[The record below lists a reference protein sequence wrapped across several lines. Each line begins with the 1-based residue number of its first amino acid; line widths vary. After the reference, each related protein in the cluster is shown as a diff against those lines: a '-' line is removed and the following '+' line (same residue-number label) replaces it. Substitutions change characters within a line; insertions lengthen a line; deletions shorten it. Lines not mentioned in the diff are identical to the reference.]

1 MHIMH
6 VGSQKVPL
14 FVEVPSTGRYL
25 ALRVGPFGKNDD
37 NGDPT
42 KLTSRGWDLQ
52 STSQRGLGFCRRI
65 L

>member
-1 MHIMH
+1 MS
-6 VGSQKVPL
+6 VLKKSLSSLKSQAPV
-14 FVEVPSTGRYL
+14 V